1 MSDPQPIR
9 ILIADDHA
17 VVREGLRSL
26 IRLQPNMMVVGEAV
40 DGVEVVEM
48 ARQLAPDVIL
58 MDMVMP
64 RQNGLESI
72 QRLKG
77 ENNPARILVLSSFAE
92 DERILPAIK
101 AGASGYLLKDSSPRQ
116 LITAIRDV
124 HRGESSLHP
133 TIARKLIGELSAPP
147 KEVSMP
153 NDLLTNREME
163 VLKLL
168 AQGYAN
174 QEIADKL
181 VVSDRTIGKHV
192 SNILEKLH
200 LTNRTQ
206 AALYA
211 LREGL
216 ATLEQNG

>member
-1 MSDPQPIR
+1 
-9 ILIADDHA
+9 
-17 VVREGLRSL
+17 
-26 IRLQPNMMVVGEAV
+26 
-40 DGVEVVEM
+40 M
-48 ARQLAPDVIL
+48 ARKLTPDVIL

-64 RQNGLESI
+64 RQNGLVSI

-92 DERILPAIK
+92 DEQIFPAIK

-116 LITAIRDV
+116 LIAAIGDV

-133 TIARKLIGELSAPP
+133 TIARKLIGELTAPP
-147 KEVSMP
+147 KDVSAP
-153 NDLLTNREME
+153 NELLTDREVE
-163 VLKLL
+163 VLKLI

-216 ATLEQNG
+216 ATLKQNG